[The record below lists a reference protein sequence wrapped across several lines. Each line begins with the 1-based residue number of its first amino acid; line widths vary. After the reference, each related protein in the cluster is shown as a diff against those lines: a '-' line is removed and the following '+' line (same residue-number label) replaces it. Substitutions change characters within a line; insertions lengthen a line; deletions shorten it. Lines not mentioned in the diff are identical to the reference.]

1 MRYFGKEWYRNRYN
15 NENVVETEKYFEY
28 ERKHLPEWYN
38 EKFSIH
44 DSKIIDVKYNDSLL
58 VLTLIYDTYDHP
70 EYQIK
75 FYNPIILENCQ
86 LKDSWCISDEI
97 YIDNSL
103 CEYHLMCDVNVNG
116 RYGNLYYFTVR
127 CSKIEIS
134 LNNQNCLI
142 EPD

>member
-1 MRYFGKEWYRNRYN
+1 MRYFGKEWYRNGCN
-15 NENVVETEKYFEY
+15 SKNVVGVEEYFEY
-28 ERKHLPEWYN
+28 KEKYLPRWYN
-38 EKFSIH
+38 EDFSIH
-44 DSKIIDVKYNDSLL
+44 DSKIIDINYNDSLL
-58 VLTLIYDTYDHP
+58 VLTLIYDTYDRP

-86 LKDSWCISDEI
+86 LKDSWCISNEI

-103 CEYHLMCDVNVNG
+103 CEYHLMCDVNVNE
-116 RYGNLYYFTVR
+116 RYGNLYYFTVQ

-134 LNNQNCLI
+134 LNNHNCLI